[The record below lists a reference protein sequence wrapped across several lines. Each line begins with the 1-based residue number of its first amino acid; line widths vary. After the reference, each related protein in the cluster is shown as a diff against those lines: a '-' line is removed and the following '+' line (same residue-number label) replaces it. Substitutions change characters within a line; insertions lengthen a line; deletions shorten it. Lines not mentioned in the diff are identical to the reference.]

1 MFKSRKK
8 NFFEKKM
15 NILLVFIVLILITLF
30 FFLEWFVPIPK
41 TKVEKIIESKSFI
54 IKNLNNFIT
63 YNLNHNTL
71 IKAINNKIYN
81 G

>member
-15 NILLVFIVLILITLF
+15 NIFLVFIVLILIILF

-41 TKVEKIIESKSFI
+41 TKVEKIIEIEQYK
-54 IKNLNNFIT
+54 K
-63 YNLNHNTL
+63 
-71 IKAINNKIYN
+71 
-81 G
+81 

>member
-1 MFKSRKK
+1 MFRSRKK

-41 TKVEKIIESKSFI
+41 TKVEKIIEIEQYK
-54 IKNLNNFIT
+54 K
-63 YNLNHNTL
+63 
-71 IKAINNKIYN
+71 
-81 G
+81 